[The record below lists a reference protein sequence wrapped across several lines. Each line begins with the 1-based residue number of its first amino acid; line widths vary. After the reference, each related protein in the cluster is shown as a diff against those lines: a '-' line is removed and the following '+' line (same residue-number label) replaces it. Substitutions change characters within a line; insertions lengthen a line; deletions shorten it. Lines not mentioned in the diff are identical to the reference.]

1 MGAELDGGGG
11 GVSDGA
17 CRSRRVIDEAEGCG
31 CVQGDNGG
39 GELVCCATADEA
51 CCSTRVDQHMECFG
65 CTGGEGDVGLD
76 DEVICV
82 NDGMGVGSREVENQ
96 LGRDGVRESWR
107 GAVAKWW
114 CGVMG
119 WACTDAI
126 TVQA

>member
-1 MGAELDGGGG
+1 
-11 GVSDGA
+11 
-17 CRSRRVIDEAEGCG
+17 
-31 CVQGDNGG
+31 
-39 GELVCCATADEA
+39 
-51 CCSTRVDQHMECFG
+51 MECFG

-107 GAVAKWW
+107 GAVAMWW
-114 CGVMG
+114 CGVMD
-119 WACTDAI
+119 WACTDAN